1 MQCILKKEEN
11 ELKKFF
17 TILVALCLGLSFTLG
32 LVGCKNKKDT
42 IRLNEVT
49 HSVFYAPL
57 YVAINK
63 GFMED
68 ENIKI
73 ELNSGQGSDVSM
85 AALLSGNAD
94 VALLGPETVVY
105 VHANGSTNHPMV
117 FGQLTKRDGSFL
129 VSRTEYTDFNWQR
142 DLAGKTV
149 IAGRRGGMPAMTFEY
164 VCNRNGLING
174 SNITLDLDT
183 SFGAMVPTFQGGK
196 GDFCTMFEPTATEF
210 VNSGLGYMVGSVGE
224 FSGEIPYTCFM
235 AAPKFMKNHPDKIRG
250 FLRAITRAY
259 NFIMTNDS
267 NTVAE
272 ALLPSFDGSTK
283 ASLAIAVDSYKR
295 IDAWM
300 ATPAMT
306 EASYN
311 RLIDVLGNSGT
322 LDKSKTVK
330 FDDVIDNSFAL
341 SL

>member
-1 MQCILKKEEN
+1 M
-11 ELKKFF
+11 KKFF

-164 VCNRNGLING
+164 V
-174 SNITLDLDT
+174 
-183 SFGAMVPTFQGGK
+183 
-196 GDFCTMFEPTATEF
+196 
-210 VNSGLGYMVGSVGE
+210 
-224 FSGEIPYTCFM
+224 
-235 AAPKFMKNHPDKIRG
+235 
-250 FLRAITRAY
+250 
-259 NFIMTNDS
+259 
-267 NTVAE
+267 
-272 ALLPSFDGSTK
+272 
-283 ASLAIAVDSYKR
+283 
-295 IDAWM
+295 
-300 ATPAMT
+300 
-306 EASYN
+306 
-311 RLIDVLGNSGT
+311 
-322 LDKSKTVK
+322 
-330 FDDVIDNSFAL
+330 
-341 SL
+341 